1 MPTIPICN
9 RWYRGNAGNARRLC
23 VLLAI
28 GGLITGCLQEKP
40 ILLQGNATSA
50 QVGFSRDIEAATAV
64 ARRHCA
70 QYERV
75 PRFVEAEENVAFFD
89 CVQR

>member
-1 MPTIPICN
+1 VST
-9 RWYRGNAGNARRLC
+9 RRLFL
-23 VLLAI
+23 LLAI
-28 GGLITGCLQEKP
+28 GGFCAACVQGNP
-40 ILLQGNATSA
+40 FLLQGDAASA
-50 QVGFSRDIEAATAV
+50 QVGFGGGGIDAATAV

-70 QYERV
+70 QFERV